1 MPAAVASVPLQKKP
15 GAAAHGAQL
24 AFDAAPTAGEKKPG
38 RHAQVHDDDP
48 AEGAIWFAGQ
58 GAHERPEL
66 FRGRL
71 HMRKLG
77 VVVPGDAP

>member
-1 MPAAVASVPLQKKP
+1 MDAP
-15 GAAAHGAQL
+15 GAAHEMFVKAASHGAQL

-38 RHAQVHDDDP
+38 RHAQVHDDAP

-66 FRGRL
+66 
-71 HMRKLG
+71 
-77 VVVPGDAP
+77 